1 MYSMFVTEL
10 VSHPEMFALNA
21 DALLNIYRMSVTELV
36 SHPEMSALNTDAP
49 QNAEFKLVSALTSH
63 PDASGHGS
71 AHATTASLSASR
83 LLNVSASDPETN
95 KTTSRSIR
103 ATITGIDVVIKGG
116 TRFVRLFDLENL
128 ADPELSQ
135 RRYVVLE
142 GDKSWCCV
150 QHYHQL

>member
-1 MYSMFVTEL
+1 MFVTEL
-10 VSHPEMFALNA
+10 VSHPEMFALKPLASRNA
-21 DALLNIYRMSVTELV
+21 
-36 SHPEMSALNTDAP
+36 P
-49 QNAEFKLVSALTSH
+49 FKLVSALMFHLDVS
-63 PDASGHGS
+63 DASHEMS
-71 AHATTASLSASR
+71 FHPSSDSHLSTATLRSSR

-103 ATITGIDVVIKGG
+103 ATITGIDVVTKV
-116 TRFVRLFDLENL
+116 RFVRSFDLENL